1 MLPNSEELSGWCAI
15 WYFITT
21 TLTVM
26 QSDKCERMTNVRLDK
41 QHSYIGRSLYLY
53 IFHQTRSVSLS
64 VRLSVCPICQPVFC
78 PSAFLS
84 VCLVHFEYLCVRHRM
99 MISGYF
105 CVLAYLSI
113 CVSVRCLL
121 CMPVYLLLYLPI
133 QLSACCLPASL
144 SLVFISAYLFS

>member
-1 MLPNSEELSGWCAI
+1 
-15 WYFITT
+15 
-21 TLTVM
+21 M

-144 SLVFISAYLFS
+144 SLSRVYICLSI